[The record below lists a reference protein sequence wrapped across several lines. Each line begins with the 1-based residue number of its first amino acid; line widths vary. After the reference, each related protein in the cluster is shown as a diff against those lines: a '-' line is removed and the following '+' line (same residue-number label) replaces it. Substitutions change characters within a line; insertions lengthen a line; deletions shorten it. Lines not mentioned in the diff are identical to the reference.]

1 MRRWTAFRSCRRR
14 WDSRVAKFQFS
25 LEKVL
30 RWRGVELTSEEAKLK
45 AMLQEQTHLQT
56 LLAEVSA
63 ERSKLISSL
72 GAIPDLRG
80 DDLRTLTA
88 CGLRLRRTAENL
100 AQQLLRCGRE
110 LAKQRRSYSEAKR
123 RVRLLEEL
131 RDRRLQE
138 WKYQEAALLEELAS
152 ESFLANWNRERI

>member
-1 MRRWTAFRSCRRR
+1 MAQ
-14 WDSRVAKFQFS
+14 FQFS

-30 RWRGVELTSEEAKLK
+30 RWRGVELTTEEAKLK
-45 AMLQEQTHLQT
+45 AMLQVQLHLQT
-56 LLAEVSA
+56 QLADVSA

-72 GAIPDLRG
+72 GSLPDLRG

-88 CGLRLRRTAENL
+88 CGLRLRRTAETL
-100 AQQLLRCGRE
+100 AQHLLQCGRE
-110 LAKQRRSYSEAKR
+110 LNKQRKKYSEAKR

-131 RDRRLQE
+131 KDRRLQE
-138 WKYQEAALLEELAS
+138 WKYEEAAQLEELAS

>member
-1 MRRWTAFRSCRRR
+1 MAQFR
-14 WDSRVAKFQFS
+14 FS

-30 RWRGVELTSEEAKLK
+30 RWRSVELTGEEAKLK
-45 AMLQEQTHLQT
+45 ALVQQQLHLQT
-56 LLAEVSA
+56 LLAEVRA

-72 GAIPDLRG
+72 GTMPDLRG

-88 CGLRLRRTAENL
+88 CGLRLRRNAENL

-110 LAKQRRSYSEAKR
+110 LAKQRKKYSEAKR

-131 RDRRLQE
+131 KDRRLQE
-138 WKYQEAALLEELAS
+138 WKYQEAALLDELAS
-152 ESFLANWNRERI
+152 ESFLAGWNRERSTIPD

>member
-1 MRRWTAFRSCRRR
+1 MAR
-14 WDSRVAKFQFS
+14 FQFS

-30 RWRGVELTSEEAKLK
+30 RWRTVELASEEAKLK
-45 AMLQEQTHLQT
+45 ALVQEQLHLQT

-72 GAIPDLRG
+72 GAMPDLRG

-88 CGLRLRRTAENL
+88 CGLRLRRNAENL
-100 AQQLLRCGRE
+100 AQQLLRCGRD
-110 LAKQRRSYSEAKR
+110 LAKQRRSYSQAKR

-131 RDRRLQE
+131 KHRRLEE
-138 WKYQEAALLEELAS
+138 WKYQEAAQLEELAS

>member
-1 MRRWTAFRSCRRR
+1 M
-14 WDSRVAKFQFS
+14 AKFQFS

-30 RWRGVELTSEEAKLK
+30 RWRGVELTAEEAKLK
-45 AMLQEQTHLQT
+45 ALLQQQLYLQSQ
-56 LLAEVSA
+56 LAEVSA

-72 GAIPDLRG
+72 GAMPDLRG

-100 AQQLLRCGRE
+100 AQQLLKVGRE
-110 LAKQRRSYSEAKR
+110 LAKQRKRYGEAKR

-131 RDRRLQE
+131 KERRLAE
-138 WKYQEAALLEELAS
+138 WKYEEAALLEELAS
-152 ESFLANWNRERI
+152 ESFLANWNRERV

>member
-1 MRRWTAFRSCRRR
+1 VATFR
-14 WDSRVAKFQFS
+14 FS

-30 RWRGVELTSEEAKLK
+30 RWRSVELTGEEAKLK
-45 AMLQEQTHLQT
+45 ALVQEQLHLQT

-63 ERSKLISSL
+63 ERSRLISSL
-72 GAIPDLRG
+72 GTMPDLRG

-88 CGLRLRRTAENL
+88 CGLRLRRNAENL
-100 AQQLLRCGRE
+100 AQQLLRCGRD
-110 LAKQRRSYSEAKR
+110 LAKQRKKYSEAKR

-138 WKYQEAALLEELAS
+138 WKYEEAAQLEELAS
-152 ESFLANWNRERI
+152 ESFLANWNRERL

>member
-1 MRRWTAFRSCRRR
+1 MAR
-14 WDSRVAKFQFS
+14 FQFS
-25 LEKVL
+25 LEKIL
-30 RWRGVELTSEEAKLK
+30 RWRAVELTTEEAKLK
-45 AMLQEQTHLQT
+45 ALVQQQLHLQT
-56 LLAEVSA
+56 LLADVSA
-63 ERSKLISSL
+63 QRSQLISSL
-72 GAIPDLRG
+72 GAMPDLRG

-100 AQQLLRCGRE
+100 AQQLLRCGRD
-110 LAKQRRSYSEAKR
+110 LAKRRKSYSEAKR

-138 WKYQEAALLEELAS
+138 WKYQESVLLEELAS

>member
-1 MRRWTAFRSCRRR
+1 MAQ
-14 WDSRVAKFQFS
+14 FQFS

-30 RWRGVELTSEEAKLK
+30 RWRSVELTAEEAKLK
-45 AMLQEQTHLQT
+45 AMLQVQLHLQT
-56 LLAEVSA
+56 QLADVSA

-72 GAIPDLRG
+72 GSMPDLRG

-88 CGLRLRRTAENL
+88 CGLRLRRTAETL
-100 AQQLLRCGRE
+100 AQRLLQCGRE
-110 LAKQRRSYSEAKR
+110 LTKQRRKYSEAKR

-131 RDRRLQE
+131 KDRRLQE
-138 WKYQEAALLEELAS
+138 WKYEDAARLEELAS

>member
-1 MRRWTAFRSCRRR
+1 MAQ
-14 WDSRVAKFQFS
+14 FQFS

-30 RWRGVELTSEEAKLK
+30 RWRGVELTAEEAKLK
-45 AMLQEQTHLQT
+45 AMLQVQLHLQT
-56 LLAEVSA
+56 QLADVSA

-72 GAIPDLRG
+72 GSMPDLRG

-88 CGLRLRRTAENL
+88 CGLRLRRSAETL
-100 AQQLLRCGRE
+100 AQRLLQCGRE
-110 LAKQRRSYSEAKR
+110 LTKQRKKYSEAKR

-131 RDRRLQE
+131 KDRRLQE
-138 WKYQEAALLEELAS
+138 WKYEEAAQLEELAS

>member
-1 MRRWTAFRSCRRR
+1 MAR
-14 WDSRVAKFQFS
+14 FQFS

-30 RWRGVELTSEEAKLK
+30 KWRAAELSGEEAKLK
-45 AMLQEQTHLQT
+45 ALVQEQLHLQT

-72 GAIPDLRG
+72 GSMPDLRG

-88 CGLRLRRTAENL
+88 CGLRLRRNAENL

-110 LAKQRRSYSEAKR
+110 LGKQRKKYSEAKR

-131 RDRRLQE
+131 KSRRFEE
-138 WKYQEAALLEELAS
+138 WKYEEAALLEELAS

>member
-1 MRRWTAFRSCRRR
+1 MAQ
-14 WDSRVAKFQFS
+14 FQFS

-30 RWRGVELTSEEAKLK
+30 RWRGVELTTEEAKLK
-45 AMLQEQTHLQT
+45 AMLQVQLHLQT
-56 LLAEVSA
+56 QLADVSA

-72 GAIPDLRG
+72 GSMPDLRG

-88 CGLRLRRTAENL
+88 CGLRLRRTAETL
-100 AQQLLRCGRE
+100 AQRLLQCGRE
-110 LAKQRRSYSEAKR
+110 LTKQRKKYSEAKR

-131 RDRRLQE
+131 KDRRLQE
-138 WKYQEAALLEELAS
+138 WKYEEAAQLEELAS

>member
-1 MRRWTAFRSCRRR
+1 MAR
-14 WDSRVAKFQFS
+14 FQFS

-30 RWRGVELTSEEAKLK
+30 RWRTVELTGEEAKLK
-45 AMLQEQTHLQT
+45 ALVQEQLHLQT
-56 LLAEVSA
+56 QLAEVSS

-72 GAIPDLRG
+72 GTIPDLRG

-88 CGLRLRRTAENL
+88 CGLRLRRNAETL
-100 AQQLLRCGRE
+100 AQRLLQCSRE
-110 LAKQRRSYSEAKR
+110 LAKQRKKYSEAKR

-131 RDRRLQE
+131 RDRRLEE
-138 WKYQEAALLEELAS
+138 WKYEEAVLLEELAS

>member
-1 MRRWTAFRSCRRR
+1 MAR
-14 WDSRVAKFQFS
+14 FQFS

-30 RWRGVELTSEEAKLK
+30 KWRALELTAEEAKLK
-45 AMLQEQTHLQT
+45 ALVQEQLHLQT

-72 GAIPDLRG
+72 GSMPDLRG

-88 CGLRLRRTAENL
+88 CGLRLRRNAENL

-110 LAKQRRSYSEAKR
+110 LGKQRKKYSEAKR
-123 RVRLLEEL
+123 KVRLLEEL
-131 RDRRLQE
+131 RSRRFEE
-138 WKYQEAALLEELAS
+138 WKYEEAALLEELAS

>member
-1 MRRWTAFRSCRRR
+1 MAQ
-14 WDSRVAKFQFS
+14 FQFS

-30 RWRGVELTSEEAKLK
+30 RWRSVELAAEEAKLK
-45 AMLQEQTHLQT
+45 ALVQEQLHLQT
-56 LLAEVSA
+56 KLAEVSA

-72 GAIPDLRG
+72 ASLPNLRG

-88 CGLRLRRTAENL
+88 CGLRMRRGAEDL
-100 AQQLLRCGRE
+100 AQKLLRCGRE
-110 LAKQRRSYSEAKR
+110 LAIQRKKYGEAKR

-131 RDRRLQE
+131 KDRRLQE
-138 WKYQEAALLEELAS
+138 WKYQESVLLEELAS

>member
-1 MRRWTAFRSCRRR
+1 
-14 WDSRVAKFQFS
+14 VAKFQFS

-30 RWRGVELTSEEAKLK
+30 RWRSVELTTEEAKLK
-45 AMLQEQTHLQT
+45 ALLQEQLHFQSQ
-56 LLAEVSA
+56 LAAVSA

-72 GAIPDLRG
+72 GVMPDLRG

-110 LAKQRRSYSEAKR
+110 LARQRKSYSEAKR

-131 RDRRLQE
+131 RDRRLRE
-138 WKYQEAALLEELAS
+138 WKYQQAAELEELAS

>member
-1 MRRWTAFRSCRRR
+1 MAQ
-14 WDSRVAKFQFS
+14 FQFS

-30 RWRGVELTSEEAKLK
+30 RWRGVELTAEEAKLK
-45 AMLQEQTHLQT
+45 AMLQVQLHLQT
-56 LLAEVSA
+56 QLADVSA

-72 GAIPDLRG
+72 GSMPDLRG

-88 CGLRLRRTAENL
+88 CGLRLRRTAETL
-100 AQQLLRCGRE
+100 AQHLLQCGRE
-110 LAKQRRSYSEAKR
+110 LTKQRKKYSEAKR

-131 RDRRLQE
+131 KDRRLQE
-138 WKYQEAALLEELAS
+138 WKYQEAAQLEELAS

>member
-1 MRRWTAFRSCRRR
+1 MAAFR
-14 WDSRVAKFQFS
+14 FS

-30 RWRGVELTSEEAKLK
+30 RWRGVELTTEEAKLK
-45 AMLQEQTHLQT
+45 ALVQQQLHLQT
-56 LLAEVSA
+56 QLAEVSA
-63 ERSKLISSL
+63 NRSKLISSL

-88 CGLRLRRTAENL
+88 CGLRLRRTAEDL

-110 LAKQRRSYSEAKR
+110 LAAQRKKYGEAKQ

-131 RDRRLQE
+131 KKRRLEE
-138 WKYQEAALLEELAS
+138 WKYQEAMLLEELAS